1 MCEKERQESVR
12 CVMVHAFYKTVGKAT
27 GPAVWPVQ
35 WSLGECSV
43 ASLAAVGRMVG
54 FLAASVG
61 PPLFPVCASYHEVA
75 SVLVLA
81 GSQCL
86 GRSRRESAAAFFF
99 HLATCVMAAAAW
111 PAQYPVN
118 LDIKTSTSL
127 VLTLVEVFQIANRL
141 LARKIQDSSLAADCA
156 CSTPTA

>member
-1 MCEKERQESVR
+1 LTQERSGEAWAVEEDADPLDLVGVR
-12 CVMVHAFYKTVGKAT
+12 DQGQTI
-27 GPAVWPVQ
+27 
-35 WSLGECSV
+35 
-43 ASLAAVGRMVG
+43 G
-54 FLAASVG
+54 FLAAAVG

-75 SVLVLA
+75 SVFVLA